1 MKKVKCEE
9 VKKENVHLYGI
20 IDGDKV
26 EDNTYKIN
34 SLVEKPSVEEAP
46 SNLAIAGRY
55 LLTPN
60 IFEYL
65 EKIKPG
71 KNGEYQL
78 TDALK
83 LLWLIAK
90 KYNGKRYDIGNKLG
104 YLITTIELA
113 VKRQDL
119 GDDFKNYLKDF
130 VKNIDSIDI

>member
-1 MKKVKCEE
+1 MIYLTGR
-9 VKKENVHLYGI
+9 KE
-20 IDGDKV
+20 
-26 EDNTYKIN
+26 
-34 SLVEKPSVEEAP
+34 
-46 SNLAIAGRY
+46 
-55 LLTPN
+55 
-60 IFEYL
+60 FE
-65 EKIKPG
+65 IKPG

-83 LLWLIAK
+83 FLCDDKGLIAK

-130 VKNIDSIDI
+130 VKNIDNIDI